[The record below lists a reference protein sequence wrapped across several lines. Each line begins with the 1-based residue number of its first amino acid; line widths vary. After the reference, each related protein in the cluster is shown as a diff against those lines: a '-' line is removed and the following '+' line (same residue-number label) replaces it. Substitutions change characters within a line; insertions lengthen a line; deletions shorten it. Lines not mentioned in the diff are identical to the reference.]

1 MLRKT
6 QLPYQKVQVL
16 ERVGGQ
22 RRRTFYQA
30 LHLSHQPVQVG
41 ECCFPIPH
49 AFVPWAGNRTHDSAI
64 TKRHSPFRVYPV
76 WVPILSSRDLKL
88 LSQTFDAVLR
98 TAFISAFHS
107 ITLSTTIMGRCSEPN
122 QEKGEDLRTRSRM
135 ITNDGSTIDQDR
147 ASARLWFS
155 LWCCQVMQW
164 IAWLWSS
171 WPWMQTSLS
180 MIISRRRS
188 WVGWELTPPWYNSQR
203 VWT

>member
-1 MLRKT
+1 MKPRRTHYTNPPSSLRRMSSAAQNTRCLKNWIANWCCGKT
-6 QLPYQKVQVL
+6 QPPYQKAQVL

-30 LHLSHQPVQVG
+30 LHLSHKPVQVG

-49 AFVPWAGNRTHDSAI
+49 AFVPWAGNRTHYSAI

-76 WVPILSSRDLKL
+76 RVPILSSRDLKL
-88 LSQTFDAVLR
+88 LSQTSDAVLR

-135 ITNDGSTIDQDR
+135 ITNDSSTIYQDR
-147 ASARLWFS
+147 ASARL
-155 LWCCQVMQW
+155 
-164 IAWLWSS
+164 
-171 WPWMQTSLS
+171 
-180 MIISRRRS
+180 
-188 WVGWELTPPWYNSQR
+188 
-203 VWT
+203 